1 MSSCPHHNKLGVG
14 LRPSCADCSLSALC
28 LPIAVEMNDI
38 DYLDRLIKRG
48 RPLRRNDN
56 VYDANQAFHSLFVVR
71 SGAVKTYMLT
81 DQGDEQITG
90 FYLPGELFGF
100 DGIAGQHANGAKSLE
115 STSICEVPFDR
126 IKEISERLPG
136 LQPHLFKLMGQEI
149 VEDQQMMYLL
159 AQKPAEMRIAT
170 FLLNLSSR
178 YARRKLS
185 PTRFR
190 LPMARTDIANYLGLA
205 VETVSRIFT
214 RLQTQHFIAVEGKEI
229 EIFDLDALLKLSQE
243 QDTSVVKKIAG

>member
-1 MSSCPHHNKLGVG
+1 MSCPHNNKIGIG
-14 LRPSCADCSLSALC
+14 LHASCADCSLNALC

-38 DYLDRLIKRG
+38 DYLDSVIKRG
-48 RPLRRNDN
+48 RPLRRNDHIFE
-56 VYDANQAFHSLFVVR
+56 ANQPFHSLYVVR
-71 SGAVKTYMLT
+71 TGAIKTYMLT

-100 DGIAGQHANGAKSLE
+100 DGMSGKHANGAKSLE
-115 STSICEVPFDR
+115 STSICEVPFEN
-126 IKEISERLPG
+126 IKEVSEKLPG

-149 VEDQQMMYLL
+149 VEDQHMMYLL
-159 AQKPAEMRIAT
+159 AQKPAEMRIT
-170 FLLNLSSR
+170 SFLLNLSSR

-214 RLQTQHFIAVEGKEI
+214 RLQTQHYIAVDGKEI
-229 EIFDLDALLKLSQE
+229 EIFDINALLALSQD
-243 QDTSVVKKIAG
+243 QDTAVVKNIAG